1 MTQIRI
7 HGRGGQGVVTA
18 AELIAIAAFFDGQEA
33 QAFPSFGVER
43 TGAPIEAF
51 ARIDNKP
58 IRTREHIYHPN
69 ILIIQDP
76 TLLGTVDV
84 TKGCDK
90 NTKVIINSAKNITDL
105 KINLPIKNIFVLDA
119 TAIALEEIGRNIVNT
134 IILGALSRN
143 TGIITL
149 ESLKKAI
156 KQKFA
161 LKGEEI
167 INKNIKAITKAY
179 ETNS

>member
-18 AELIAIAAFFDGQEA
+18 AELIAMAAFFDGKQA

-51 ARIDNKP
+51 ARIAEKP
-58 IRTREHIYHPN
+58 IRTREHIYRPD

-76 TLLGTVDV
+76 TLISTVDV
-84 TKGCDK
+84 AKGCDK
-90 NTKVIINSAKNITDL
+90 NTKVIVNSAKDITDL
-105 KINLPIKNIFVLDA
+105 KINLPVKNIFILDA
-119 TAIALEEIGRNIVNT
+119 TAIALKEIGRNIVNT
-134 IILGALSRN
+134 VILGALSRS

-161 LKGEEI
+161 SKGEEI
-167 INKNIKAITKAY
+167 INKNIKAIEKAY
-179 ETNS
+179 NI